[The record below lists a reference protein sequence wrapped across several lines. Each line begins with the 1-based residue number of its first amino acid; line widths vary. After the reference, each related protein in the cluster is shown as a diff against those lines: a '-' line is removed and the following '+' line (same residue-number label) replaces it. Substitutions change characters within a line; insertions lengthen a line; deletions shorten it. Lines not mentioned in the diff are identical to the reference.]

1 MANQFRDE
9 AALGKL
15 FVDQAFKGPA
25 EIAEVEAQLAD
36 LPKRDLSP
44 AEYRAQKIS
53 FAVGML
59 SHDSTT
65 TREEIERLVDSGI
78 V

>member
-1 MANQFRDE
+1 MAEQFRDE

-15 FVDQAFKGPA
+15 FADQSGKGPA
-25 EIAEVEAQLAD
+25 DIAEIEAQLAS
-36 LPKRDLSP
+36 LPKRELTP

-53 FAVGML
+53 FAMGML

-65 TREEIERLVDSGI
+65 TREEIERLVDSGT